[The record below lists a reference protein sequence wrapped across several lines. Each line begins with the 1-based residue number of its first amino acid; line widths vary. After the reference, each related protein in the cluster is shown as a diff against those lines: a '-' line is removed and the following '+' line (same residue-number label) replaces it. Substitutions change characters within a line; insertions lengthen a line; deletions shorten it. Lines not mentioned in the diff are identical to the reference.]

1 MKDVGIVG
9 VPYSGKTTL
18 FTALTRSGS
27 AGGRA
32 NQAVVDVPDERL
44 TVLAE
49 MESSKRVVPAKIRF
63 IDVPGGLTA
72 KGLGDY
78 RQTDVLCVVVR
89 AFGPEAEPAVEL
101 ESVRSELILADLASI
116 EGSLEKTRKRA
127 RGSGDASG
135 EVAAL
140 ERAGALLEE
149 ERLLRDGDLDAQEA
163 KELRGYGLLTLKP
176 MVVVANVDESADP
189 TKDLPDDALVVV
201 AALEAEVA
209 GMDASDAAELLDG
222 FGIKEPGLNRVIA
235 ACYRAL
241 DLVTFLT
248 ATEEEAHAWE
258 IPRGAKAPEAAG
270 TIHSDMERGFIRA
283 EVISFDDLVAAESW
297 EQAKATGLV
306 RVEGKEYVVQEGDVL
321 YIRFAV

>member
-18 FTALTRSGS
+18 FTALTRSGG

-63 IDVPGGLTA
+63 VDVPGGLTA

-78 RQTDVLCVVVR
+78 RQTDVLCIVVR
-89 AFGPEAEPAVEL
+89 AFGPEPEPGAEL

-116 EGSLEKTRKRA
+116 EGSLEKARKRA
-127 RGSGDASG
+127 RGSREASS

-140 ERAGALLEE
+140 EHAHALLEE

-163 KELRGYGLLTLKP
+163 KELRGYGLLTVKP
-176 MVVVANVDESADP
+176 TVVVANVDEGAVVP
-189 TKDLPDDALVVV
+189 NDLPDDALSVS

-209 GMDASDAAELLDG
+209 GMDATEAAELLAG

-270 TIHSDMERGFIRA
+270 TVHSDMERGFIRA
-283 EVISFDDLVAAESW
+283 EVISFNDLVSAGAW
-297 EQAKATGLV
+297 EQAKATGQV
-306 RVEGKEYVVQEGDVL
+306 RVEGKDYVVQEGDVL